1 MAIFDRAR
9 SFKWTY
15 SMGLVALLAATLCL
29 VPTLGWLLAW
39 HMQVELEAF
48 MLYAV
53 VPALVALA
61 ACEIYLASRS
71 PLLFNRFVAG
81 LVGGLVGMLA
91 FDMIRLPA
99 AYMAK
104 WAPDWVP
111 LIGQHL
117 VDETVGI
124 APTLRASLLGVGF
137 HYLLIGA
144 LWGAAYSLV
153 LGKGRWWWGAV
164 TGLAFGVAFMFLPQA
179 RLLTVATGF
188 DLITAS
194 LTWAVA
200 FTVGGAVLGVVVQW
214 LGRTTT
220 NAFYVVF
227 ARETPVEVG
236 SDLAERRYTPTR

>member
-9 SFKWTY
+9 AFKWTY
-15 SMGLVALLAATLCL
+15 TMGLVALIAATLAL

-53 VPALVALA
+53 VPALVALT

-71 PLLFNRFVAG
+71 PLLFNRLVAG
-81 LVGGLVGMLA
+81 LVGGLLGMLA
-91 FDMIRLPA
+91 FDVVRLPG

-117 VDETVGI
+117 IDETIGI
-124 APTLRASLLGVGF
+124 APTVRASLLGVGY

-144 LWGAAYSLV
+144 LLGAAYSLV
-153 LGKGRWWWGAV
+153 LGRGRWWWAAA
-164 TGLAFGVAFMFLPQA
+164 TSLAFGIAFMFLPQA
-179 RLLTVATGF
+179 QLLTVARGF
-188 DLITAS
+188 DPITAN
-194 LTWAVA
+194 LTWLVA
-200 FTVGGAVLGVVVQW
+200 FAVGGAVLGGVVQW
-214 LGRTTT
+214 LGRTRT
-220 NAFYVVF
+220 NAFYVVL

-236 SDLAERRYTPTR
+236 TENEERRYTPTR

>member
-9 SFKWTY
+9 SFTWTFN
-15 SMGLVALLAATLCL
+15 MGLVALLAATFCL
-29 VPTLGWLLAW
+29 VPTAGWLLAW
-39 HMQVELEAF
+39 HMQLDLGAF

-61 ACEIYLASRS
+61 ACELYLASRS
-71 PLLFNRFVAG
+71 PLLFNRLVAG
-81 LVGGLVGMLA
+81 LVGGVAGMLA
-91 FDMIRLPA
+91 FDLVRLPG

-117 VDETVGI
+117 LDETIGI
-124 APTLRASLLGVGF
+124 APTMRASALGVGY

-144 LWGAAYSLV
+144 LMGAAYSLI
-153 LGKGRWWWGAV
+153 LGKGRWWWASA
-164 TGLAFGVAFMFLPQA
+164 TALVAGIGFMFLPQA

-188 DLITAS
+188 DLIVANI
-194 LTWAVA
+194 TWAIA
-200 FTVGGAVLGVVVQW
+200 FAVGGAVLGGVVQW
-214 LGRTTT
+214 LGRTRT

-227 ARETPVEVG
+227 AREKPVEVA
-236 SDLAERRYTPTR
+236 SDAAERRYTPTR